1 MQRINR
7 DLYLK
12 KLIDA
17 KDSAFIKV
25 ITGIR
30 RCGKS
35 YLLFNIYYD
44 YLISLGIKKE
54 NIIKIKLD
62 VEENE
67 YLRDRHVLG
76 KYVRDLIKSKN
87 EQYYV
92 FLDEI
97 QFVSGFESVAN
108 SLNDI
113 ENVDLYLT
121 GSNSKFLSSDI
132 LTEFK
137 GRTHEIRVFPLS
149 FSEFYS
155 YKGGSKDE
163 ALEEYLVFGG
173 LPLILEEKTI
183 EGKSNYLKDVFN
195 KTYLTD
201 VIERN
206 NIPKE
211 NILNSLVNILSSSIG
226 SLTNPTNITNALKTM
241 DKQDISNKTISNYI
255 DYLIDAFIISK
266 AERYDIKGKQYISS
280 PYKYY
285 FTDVGLRNARL
296 NFREYEPQCLM
307 ENVIYNE
314 LISRGYNVDVGLIER
329 YDKNKENK
337 TIRIVNE
344 VDFVCNL
351 GSKKYYIQSVYKMSD
366 ENKVRQEKMSLLNV
380 NDSFKKIIIVNDNT
394 IPFYDENGIKTIN
407 LKDFLLNIN
416 SLED

>member
-206 NIPKE
+206 NIPKD

-266 AERYDIKGKQYISS
+266 AERYDIKRKQYISS

-314 LISRGYNVDVGLIER
+314 LISRGYNV
-329 YDKNKENK
+329 
-337 TIRIVNE
+337 
-344 VDFVCNL
+344 
-351 GSKKYYIQSVYKMSD
+351 
-366 ENKVRQEKMSLLNV
+366 
-380 NDSFKKIIIVNDNT
+380 
-394 IPFYDENGIKTIN
+394 
-407 LKDFLLNIN
+407 
-416 SLED
+416 